1 MKEPFTELNR
11 ILDSLKQKELGPALE
26 WAAAHREALDAQVSW
41 THLVFDFKNSKLHF
55 CQNFLLTS
63 LKSYYYKIYCNLSF
77 LSGTSVII

>member
-41 THLVFDFKNSKLHF
+41 THLIFDFKNSKLHF

-63 LKSYYYKIYCNLSF
+63 LKIL
-77 LSGTSVII
+77 LLQDLL